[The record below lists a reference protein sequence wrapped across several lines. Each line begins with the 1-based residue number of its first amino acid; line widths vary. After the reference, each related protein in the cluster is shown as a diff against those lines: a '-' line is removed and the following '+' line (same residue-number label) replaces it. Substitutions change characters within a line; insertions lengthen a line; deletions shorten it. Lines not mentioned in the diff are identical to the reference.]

1 MWYDIELADFSKETR
16 AALSLFLPL
25 PNGLSAKDFDR
36 AARQNR
42 LFGIAQAWE
51 NTLLSSCRLLVLSVP
66 SGSFNDT
73 LRYAREVAENSDGLG
88 RNALDRL
95 DPTLSP
101 LKAEY
106 IRNDRARRALRR
118 AFLRPPYGEAL
129 SKRKGGGAM
138 PQRQR
143 PAPGVIRT

>member
-1 MWYDIELADFSKETR
+1 MWYCPELADFSNETR

-25 PNGLSAKDFDR
+25 PNGVSAREFDR
-36 AARQNR
+36 AARNHR
-42 LFGIAQAWE
+42 LFGVAQAWE

-66 SGSFNDT
+66 SGSFGDT
-73 LRYAREVAENSDGLG
+73 LRYARKVAENSDGLG

-95 DPTLSP
+95 DPTLP
-101 LKAEY
+101 VGKAEY

-118 AFLRPPYGEAL
+118 AFHLPSYAEAL